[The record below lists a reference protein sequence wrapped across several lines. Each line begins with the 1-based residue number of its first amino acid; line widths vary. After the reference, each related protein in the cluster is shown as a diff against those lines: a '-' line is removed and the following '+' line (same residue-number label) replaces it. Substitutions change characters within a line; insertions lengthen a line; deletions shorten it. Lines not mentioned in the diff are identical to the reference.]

1 MEVLYKRC
9 CGIDIHKNMMVA
21 CVFTGVRK
29 KEIRQFSTMT
39 DGILQL
45 VSWLKETD
53 CEMAAMESTG
63 SYWKPVYN
71 IFEEEQLPIMVVNAQ
86 HIKGV
91 PGRKTD
97 VKDAEWIA
105 DLVRHGLVKASYI
118 PNREQREL
126 REITRYRQEIIE
138 ERARELNRIQAVLEG
153 CNIKLGSVITD
164 ISGKSGMAILK
175 AIISGET
182 DPVILSDLVQG
193 RARNKLEEMQKALQG
208 RISEHQRKMLE
219 HQIGHIESITAL
231 IIGLD
236 EDIKK
241 KQSL

>member
-21 CVFTGVRK
+21 CVFTSVRK

-39 DGILQL
+39 EDILQL

-71 IFEEEQLPIMVVNAQ
+71 IFEQEGIPIMVVNAQ
-86 HIKGV
+86 HIKIV

-153 CNIKLGSVITD
+153 CNVKLSSVLTD
-164 ISGKSGMAILK
+164 ISRKKRES
-175 AIISGET
+175 S
-182 DPVILSDLVQG
+182 LS
-193 RARNKLEEMQKALQG
+193 
-208 RISEHQRKMLE
+208 
-219 HQIGHIESITAL
+219 
-231 IIGLD
+231 
-236 EDIKK
+236 
-241 KQSL
+241 

>member
-21 CVFTGVRK
+21 CIFTSVRK

-39 DGILQL
+39 EDILQL

-71 IFEEEQLPIMVVNAQ
+71 IFEEEQIPIMVVNAQ

-118 PNREQREL
+118 PNRDIIWHQ
-126 REITRYRQEIIE
+126 ITPMVSDLLIGLCAIMMVISVALYIIQNT
-138 ERARELNRIQAVLEG
+138 R
-153 CNIKLGSVITD
+153 T
-164 ISGKSGMAILK
+164 LK
-175 AIISGET
+175 GET
-182 DPVILSDLVQG
+182 V
-193 RARNKLEEMQKALQG
+193 
-208 RISEHQRKMLE
+208 
-219 HQIGHIESITAL
+219 
-231 IIGLD
+231 
-236 EDIKK
+236 
-241 KQSL
+241 

>member
-21 CVFTGVRK
+21 CIFTSVRK

-39 DGILQL
+39 EDIIQL

-71 IFEEEQLPIMVVNAQ
+71 IFEEEQIPIMVVNAQ

-97 VKDAEWIA
+97 VKDCTIYANRNNKVLDIHKCLLFTLRTVEW
-105 DLVRHGLVKASYI
+105 K
-118 PNREQREL
+118 
-126 REITRYRQEIIE
+126 
-138 ERARELNRIQAVLEG
+138 VL
-153 CNIKLGSVITD
+153 
-164 ISGKSGMAILK
+164 
-175 AIISGET
+175 
-182 DPVILSDLVQG
+182 
-193 RARNKLEEMQKALQG
+193 
-208 RISEHQRKMLE
+208 
-219 HQIGHIESITAL
+219 
-231 IIGLD
+231 
-236 EDIKK
+236 
-241 KQSL
+241 